1 MRIRCAASLESCS
14 NCTKGKG
21 PHFSRSKF
29 ASRVVS
35 GFCTLSEHAWLQHH
49 PDTNF
54 STGHRDL
61 HLTIGSIRAEWNTM
75 IAFSDGSSR
84 AHVAILHTGR
94 KSIVLA
100 SLVAV
105 VLSASWLFTLQLS
118 SQDELKREPYG
129 DLVFYAPWMHEKLVH
144 EGSGGIRFASMKHFG
159 HNNNGMQFF

>member
-1 MRIRCAASLESCS
+1 MRIKCAASLESCS

-29 ASRVVS
+29 ASRLVS

-54 STGHRDL
+54 STGHRGL
-61 HLTIGSIRAEWNTM
+61 HPTIGSIRTEWNTI

-84 AHVAILHTGR
+84 AHVAILHTSR
-94 KSIVLA
+94 TSIVLA

-105 VLSASWLFTLQLS
+105 VLSTSWLSTLQLS
-118 SQDELKREPYG
+118 SKDELEREPYG
-129 DLVFYAPWMHEKLVH
+129 DLVFDPPWMHKSL
-144 EGSGGIRFASMKHFG
+144 SMKSLVASDL
-159 HNNNGMQFF
+159 QT